1 VEENTWLG
9 FTSATT
15 QRASQ
20 EIVRQIQNAILSG
33 KLKPGDKL
41 PSEREL
47 IAMFRRS
54 RPTVRE
60 AFRVLE
66 ESGLI
71 SISGGVGAVVCEPD
85 LASLVQPI
93 SRMLHLT
100 KVHPREL
107 VEMRILL
114 EMSIIEWAAE
124 RHTEADLDNMRQV
137 LCRADESVDDWQQ
150 FYQIDRDFHEAIANA
165 AKNAL
170 STMILSVLRETLLDA
185 VVAGFERLDVEH
197 KRIEQQELTKKH
209 RALYEAISAGD
220 AKQGKAIMKKHLSQF
235 EKIVCSQE

>member
-1 VEENTWLG
+1 VEDTWFG
-9 FTSATT
+9 FTTATT

-47 IAMFRRS
+47 ITMFGRS

-60 AFRVLE
+60 AFRILE
-66 ESGLI
+66 EAGLI

-85 LASLVQPI
+85 LFSLVQPI
-93 SRMLHLT
+93 SRMLQLA

-114 EMSIIEWAAE
+114 ELSNVEWAAQ
-124 RHTEADLDNMRQV
+124 RRTEADLKNMEQV
-137 LCRADESVDDWQQ
+137 LCRADEAVDDWLQ
-150 FYQIDRDFHEAIANA
+150 FYQIDRDFHEAIAIA
-165 AKNAL
+165 AQNSL
-170 STMILSVLRETLLDA
+170 STMILRVLREALLE
-185 VVAGFERLDVEH
+185 VVTIPFERLDVEH
-197 KRIEQQELTKKH
+197 KRGEQKEMIKRH
-209 RALYEAISAGD
+209 REIYEAIALED
-220 AKQGKAIMKKHLSQF
+220 AKKVRKLMEKHLSQYQKLVF
-235 EKIVCSQE
+235 SE

>member
-1 VEENTWLG
+1 MEEYTWLG

-20 EIVRQIQNAILSG
+20 EIVRQIQNAIISG

-47 IAMFRRS
+47 IDMFKRS

-71 SISGGVGAVVCEPD
+71 SISGGIGAVVCEPD

-100 KVHPREL
+100 KVHPKEL
-107 VEMRILL
+107 VEMRIIL
-114 EMSIIEWAAE
+114 EQSIVEWACY
-124 RHTEADLDNMRQV
+124 RRTDADLENMRQV
-137 LCRADESVDDWQQ
+137 LSRADESIDDWLQ
-150 FYQIDRDFHEAIANA
+150 FYQIDRDFHEAIAIA

-170 STMILSVLRETLLDA
+170 STMILSVLRESLLDA
-185 VVAGFERLDVEH
+185 VVAPFERLDAEQKRVEQ
-197 KRIEQQELTKKH
+197 RELTKRH
-209 RALYEAISAGD
+209 RALYEAILAGD
-220 AKQGKAIMKKHLSQF
+220 AKQGKALMKKHLLQF
-235 EKIVCSQE
+235 EKLVCME